1 MAIARRPPGGARVTQ
16 FGRLLTA
23 MVTPFDPATGS
34 LDIDQAKCLAAAL
47 FDSGT
52 EALVGAG
59 TTGESPTLSNREKL
73 ALLEATVEVAH
84 ARGAPVIAGTTTYN
98 TAESVELSRE
108 AARLGVDG
116 ILGTVPYYNN
126 PPQEGLFQH
135 FRAIARGVDLP
146 VILYNIPAR
155 SPRNVE
161 AATTLRIAREVS
173 NIVGVKEASA
183 NMKQIG
189 EIIRDAPD
197 GFRVWSGN
205 DGDILTILALGGY
218 GVVSVAAHLV
228 GRQIGDLIG
237 AYEVGDNARAARLHH
252 SVMPLV
258 DALFVTASPIPLK
271 YALSRIGMHVGE
283 PRLPLVPIDAKS
295 QAVMDAA
302 LASTT
307 IDLRMAVPA

>member
-1 MAIARRPPGGARVTQ
+1 MTR

-23 MVTPFDPATGS
+23 MATPFDPKTGA
-34 LDIDQAKCLAAAL
+34 LDLQQAKRLAAAL
-47 FDSGT
+47 LDSGT
-52 EALVGAG
+52 EGLVVSG
-59 TTGESPTLSNREKL
+59 TTGESPTLSNQEKL

-108 AARLGVDG
+108 AEHVGVDG

-126 PPQEGLFQH
+126 PPQEGLYQH
-135 FRAIARGVDLP
+135 FSAIAQAVDLP

-155 SPRNVE
+155 SPRNME
-161 AATTLRIAREVS
+161 TSTTLRLARDVP

-189 EIIRDAPD
+189 EIIRGSPE
-197 GFRVWSGN
+197 GFDVWSGN
-205 DGDILTILALGGY
+205 DADILTIMALGGY

-228 GRQIGDLIG
+228 GQQIADMMHAFLEG
-237 AYEVGDNARAARLHH
+237 ETTRAAEIHHRL
-252 SVMPLV
+252 MPLV
-258 DALFVTASPIPLK
+258 DALFFTSSPIPLK
-271 YALSRIGMHVGE
+271 YALNKVGMSVGNA
-283 PRLPLVPIDAKS
+283 RLPLVPIDERS

-302 LASTT
+302 LADTRV
-307 IDLRMAVPA
+307 DLQVAAPA

>member
-1 MAIARRPPGGARVTQ
+1 MTQ

-23 MVTPFDPATGS
+23 MVTPFDEASGA
-34 LDIDQAKCLAAAL
+34 LDLDQARRLAAAL
-47 FDSGT
+47 LDSGT
-52 EALVGAG
+52 QGLVVCG
-59 TTGESPTLSNREKL
+59 TTGEAPTLSNHEKL
-73 ALLEATVEVAH
+73 ALLEATAEVAH

-135 FRAIARGVDLP
+135 FRAIARAVDLP
-146 VILYNIPAR
+146 MIVYNIPSR
-155 SPRNVE
+155 SPRNME
-161 AATTLRIAREVS
+161 ASTTLRLAREVS
-173 NIVGVKEASA
+173 NIVGVKEASG
-183 NMKQIG
+183 NFKQIG

-218 GVVSVAAHLV
+218 GIVSVAAHLV
-228 GRQIGDLIG
+228 GRQIGDLIR
-237 AYEVGDNARAARLHH
+237 AYEVGDNARAARVHH
-252 SVMPLV
+252 SLMPLV
-258 DALFVTASPIPLK
+258 DALFVTSSPIPLK
-271 YALSRIGMHVGE
+271 YALNRIGMHVGN
-283 PRLPLVPIDAKS
+283 PRLPLVTIDARS

-302 LASTT
+302 LAATT
-307 IDLRMAVPA
+307 IDLPVAVPA

>member
-1 MAIARRPPGGARVTQ
+1 
-16 FGRLLTA
+16 RLLTA
-23 MVTPFDPATGS
+23 MATPFDETNGA
-34 LDIDQAKCLAAAL
+34 LDLDQAKRLATAL
-47 FDSGT
+47 LESGT
-52 EALVGAG
+52 EGLVVCG
-59 TTGESPTLSNREKL
+59 TTGESPTLSNHEKL

-84 ARGAPVIAGTTTYN
+84 AHSAPVIAGTTTYN

-135 FRAIARGVDLP
+135 FRAIARAVDLP

-155 SPRNVE
+155 SPRNME
-161 AATTLRIAREVS
+161 ASTTLRLAREVS

-205 DGDILTILALGGY
+205 DADILTIMALGGY
-218 GVVSVAAHLV
+218 GVVSVAAHRV
-228 GRQIGDLIG
+228 GRQIAELIT
-237 AYEVGDNARAARLHH
+237 AFSRAENARAAEIHHRL
-252 SVMPLV
+252 MPLV
-258 DALFVTASPIPLK
+258 DALFVTSSPIPLK
-271 YALSRIGMHVGE
+271 YALNKVGMRVGTA
-283 PRLPLVPIDAKS
+283 RLPLVPIDSKS
-295 QAVMDAA
+295 QAIMDAA
-302 LASTT
+302 LANTRV
-307 IDLRMAVPA
+307 DLEAAVPA